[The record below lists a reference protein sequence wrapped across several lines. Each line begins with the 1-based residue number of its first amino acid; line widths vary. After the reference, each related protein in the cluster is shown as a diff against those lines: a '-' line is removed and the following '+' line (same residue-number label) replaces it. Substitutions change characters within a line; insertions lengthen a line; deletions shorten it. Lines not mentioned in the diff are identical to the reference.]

1 MHGNVNEIC
10 ARLLDSFDPQQ
21 RISLLIWTAEDV
33 HDCTSDMN
41 LTDDE
46 AEAVLAE
53 IAECSSHSRY
63 GVGKD
68 TVWSLAK
75 QVREDAAR
83 DRKIEVNAEALQ
95 KVVALAAQFIRISR
109 TNEYLTHGFFR
120 HGAAARQSL
129 HSTAAW
135 SCYASRRLIFTHQ
148 GGGCCVWKACVE
160 AVVVKRYMI

>member
-83 DRKIEVNAEALQ
+83 RGQ
-95 KVVALAAQFIRISR
+95 CR
-109 TNEYLTHGFFR
+109 
-120 HGAAARQSL
+120 GAAK
-129 HSTAAW
+129 
-135 SCYASRRLIFTHQ
+135 SRGA
-148 GGGCCVWKACVE
+148 GGAVYPAGRNPVW
-160 AVVVKRYMI
+160 

>member
-68 TVWSLAK
+68 K
-75 QVREDAAR
+75 GQ
-83 DRKIEVNAEALQ
+83 
-95 KVVALAAQFIRISR
+95 
-109 TNEYLTHGFFR
+109 
-120 HGAAARQSL
+120 
-129 HSTAAW
+129 
-135 SCYASRRLIFTHQ
+135 
-148 GGGCCVWKACVE
+148 
-160 AVVVKRYMI
+160 

>member
-95 KVVALAAQFIRISR
+95 KSWRWRQFIRLEEIQSGGR
-109 TNEYLTHGFFR
+109 
-120 HGAAARQSL
+120 GAA
-129 HSTAAW
+129 
-135 SCYASRRLIFTHQ
+135 RRLYPQ
-148 GGGCCVWKACVE
+148 ESE
-160 AVVVKRYMI
+160 ALECIYELING

>member
-95 KVVALAAQFIRISR
+95 KVVALWQEF
-109 TNEYLTHGFFR
+109 
-120 HGAAARQSL
+120 L
-129 HSTAAW
+129 HQHA
-135 SCYASRRLIFTHQ
+135 
-148 GGGCCVWKACVE
+148 
-160 AVVVKRYMI
+160 

>member
-10 ARLLDSFDPQQ
+10 ARLLDSFEPQQ

-33 HDCTSDMN
+33 HDCTSDMS

-53 IAECSSHSRY
+53 IAECSTHSRY

-95 KVVALAAQFIRISR
+95 KVVSLAAQFVRLEEIQSG
-109 TNEYLTHGFFR
+109 E
-120 HGAAARQSL
+120 GAA
-129 HSTAAW
+129 
-135 SCYASRRLIFTHQ
+135 RRLYPQ
-148 GGGCCVWKACVE
+148 ESE
-160 AVVVKRYMI
+160 ALDCITQAING

>member
-10 ARLLDSFDPQQ
+10 ARLLDSFEPQQ

-75 QVREDAAR
+75 QVREDCG
-83 DRKIEVNAEALQ
+83 RKIKCHPNYRTLQRSNSCKNPFKTMTYFNSAICKRFVGMEAGII
-95 KVVALAAQFIRISR
+95 KVS
-109 TNEYLTHGFFR
+109 
-120 HGAAARQSL
+120 S
-129 HSTAAW
+129 
-135 SCYASRRLIFTHQ
+135 
-148 GGGCCVWKACVE
+148 
-160 AVVVKRYMI
+160 

>member
-63 GVGKD
+63 GVGKIPSGA
-68 TVWSLAK
+68 WQSRCAK
-75 QVREDAAR
+75 MPPA
-83 DRKIEVNAEALQ
+83 IE
-95 KVVALAAQFIRISR
+95 K
-109 TNEYLTHGFFR
+109 
-120 HGAAARQSL
+120 
-129 HSTAAW
+129 
-135 SCYASRRLIFTHQ
+135 
-148 GGGCCVWKACVE
+148 
-160 AVVVKRYMI
+160 

>member
-10 ARLLDSFDPQQ
+10 ARLLDSFEPQQ

-63 GVGKD
+63 QHICDMLITQQEKLKLYAD
-68 TVWSLAK
+68 
-75 QVREDAAR
+75 QH
-83 DRKIEVNAEALQ
+83 AEA
-95 KVVALAAQFIRISR
+95 
-109 TNEYLTHGFFR
+109 G
-120 HGAAARQSL
+120 
-129 HSTAAW
+129 
-135 SCYASRRLIFTHQ
+135 LIYR
-148 GGGCCVWKACVE
+148 A
-160 AVVVKRYMI
+160 ID

>member
-10 ARLLDSFDPQQ
+10 ARLLDSFEPQQ

-46 AEAVLAE
+46 AEDVLAE

-95 KVVALAAQFIRISR
+95 KVVALAAQFIRLEEIQSG
-109 TNEYLTHGFFR
+109 E
-120 HGAAARQSL
+120 GAA
-129 HSTAAW
+129 
-135 SCYASRRLIFTHQ
+135 RRLYPQESEALECIT
-148 GGGCCVWKACVE
+148 KA
-160 AVVVKRYMI
+160 ING